1 MNNLE
6 NEKLKDDEDSNYIVE
21 TVKKLSILFELSTWK
36 NVFEWSKQNTSTA
49 LVWISGIGAI
59 IQVIELISIH
69 PSYIRFFS
77 VTQLISDGSAL
88 LAIFILVTITYVVA
102 TIFMPQHIIKAMIG
116 DINKKGSFNNY
127 DKYMRYIAISI
138 GCCIAAKA
146 FMELN
151 IDEIK
156 REMTFYI
163 IVIAVIIAFLR
174 FALEYYNTF
183 DKYLQETSDSIR
195 IFGKFDF
202 KYYYKAFNKFMRLAT
217 IMTIAIMSLK
227 STYFFI
233 KASRL
238 PYSLEN
244 YEIINDRIISDYKN
258 LENYETLYFNDVY
271 CFIKIKKNNEEQN
284 KVIVYK
290 TDEIM
295 FQTKKIEL
303 EE

>member
-6 NEKLKDDEDSNYIVE
+6 NEKSKDDEDSNYIVE
-21 TVKKLSILFELSTWK
+21 TVKKLSILFEVSTWK
-36 NVFEWSKQNTSTA
+36 SVFEWSKQNTSTA
-49 LVWISGIGAI
+49 LIWISGIGAI

-77 VTQLISDGSAL
+77 VTQLISDGSVL
-88 LAIFILVTITYVVA
+88 LAIFIIVTITYVVA
-102 TIFMPQHIIKAMIG
+102 TILMPHHIIKAMIG

-127 DKYMRYIAISI
+127 DKYMRYIVTSI
-138 GCCIAAKA
+138 ACFITARA

-163 IVIAVIIAFLR
+163 IVIAVMIAFLR
-174 FALEYYNTF
+174 YALEYYNTF

-195 IFGKFDF
+195 IYRKFDF
-202 KYYYKAFNKFMRLAT
+202 KYYYKAFNKFMILAT
-217 IMTIAIMSLK
+217 IMTIAIISLK

-238 PYSLEN
+238 PYNLEN
-244 YEIINDRIISDYKN
+244 YEIINDRIISDYRN
-258 LENYETLYFNDVY
+258 LENYETLYFNDMY
-271 CFIKIKKNNEEQN
+271 CFIKIRKNNEEQG

-303 EE
+303 EQ